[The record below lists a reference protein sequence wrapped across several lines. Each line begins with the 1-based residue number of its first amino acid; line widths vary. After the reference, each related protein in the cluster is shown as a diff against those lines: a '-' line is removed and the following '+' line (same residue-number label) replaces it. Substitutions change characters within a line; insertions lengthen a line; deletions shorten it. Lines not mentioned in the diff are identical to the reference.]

1 MSPQDQLTVNAQDG
15 AQRMAGDNSLEEEGL
30 FEIFLFH
37 VFLQP
42 QGLWDLHLEL
52 SSHIAP

>member
-1 MSPQDQLTVNAQDG
+1 MVRKT
-15 AQRMAGDNSLEEEGL
+15 AGDNSLEEEGL
-30 FEIFLFH
+30 FETFRFH

-52 SSHIAP
+52 SSHIAQ